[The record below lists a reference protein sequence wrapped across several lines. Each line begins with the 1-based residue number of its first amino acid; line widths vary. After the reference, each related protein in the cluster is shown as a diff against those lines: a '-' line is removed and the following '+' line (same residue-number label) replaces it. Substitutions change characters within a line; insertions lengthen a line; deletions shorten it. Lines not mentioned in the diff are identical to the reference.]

1 MVEETEIQV
10 KEETH
15 DFEDQE
21 RGEISNEAFK
31 SSTKEHQK
39 VLVVEDQQVN
49 VLPEND
55 EEEKE
60 EIPLT
65 TASVASAFKVKSSPA
80 KRQPNEIS
88 SADIRKHLK
97 RQTEQLNKVTVYTER
112 F

>member
-15 DFEDQE
+15 DFEDEEQ
-21 RGEISNEAFK
+21 GETSNEALE
-31 SSTKEHQK
+31 STIKEPQQK
-39 VLVVEDQQVN
+39 VLVVEDQQLN
-49 VLPEND
+49 VLPENE
-55 EEEKE
+55 EEEKD

-65 TASVASAFKVKSSPA
+65 TASVASALLSKSSPG

-97 RQTEQLNKVTVYTER
+97 R
-112 F
+112 